1 MDSGFYSVLLL
12 FITLINFSAQAGIV
26 VSGTRVIYPADKKEV
41 TVSMKNT
48 GQSPALVQS
57 WIDTG
62 DPTEAPQNITVPF
75 VLMPPF
81 ARIDGGKGQTLR
93 LMYTGGALPKDRESV
108 FWLNILSV
116 PPKKTDPHNQYLNVA
131 YQTRIKLFYRPEKL
145 TGQAEMAARKMKWK
159 IERGAL
165 HIHNPTPYY
174 ISILNAKWL
183 PVNDYNTFPGGMV
196 APFGHLKLESENL
209 IKQGE
214 VKRLIFNVINDQ
226 GMVLDFNLSVDDA

>member
-1 MDSGFYSVLLL
+1 MGSGYYSILLL
-12 FITLINFSAQAGIV
+12 LITLINFSAQAGIV
-26 VSGTRVIYPADKKEV
+26 VAGTRVIYPADKKEV

-93 LMYTGGALPKDRESV
+93 LMYTGGALPQDRESV

-116 PPKKTDPHNQYLNVA
+116 PPKKSDAHNQYLNVA
-131 YQTRIKLFYRPEKL
+131 YQTRIKLFYRPAGLELSAEAAGEKL
-145 TGQAEMAARKMKWK
+145 QWK
-159 IERGAL
+159 REGDTFSVF
-165 HIHNPTPYY
+165 NPTPYH
-174 ISILNAKWL
+174 ITLLDVSGEANNKATSL
-183 PVNDYNTFPGGMV
+183 
-196 APFGHLKLESENL
+196 
-209 IKQGE
+209 QGE
-214 VKRLIFNVINDQ
+214 MIHPYEKRVIAKQ
-226 GMVLDFNLSVDDA
+226 IGMKSGEQINYAIVDDLGKALPLTARLN